1 MKLPKKTT
9 CITRP
14 SGNSYHYIV
23 GTAILHNEHGPA
35 VESSD
40 GTKQWC
46 LDDTAVDPEI
56 IVDLWLS
63 RGVFCWYDEN
73 KDTLNFD
80 ENTDQ
85 QEKMR

>member
-1 MKLPKKTT
+1 MKPKKTI
-9 CITRP
+9 CATRP
-14 SGNSYHYIV
+14 NGNKYHYIV

-40 GTKQWC
+40 GAKQWC
-46 LDDTAVDPEI
+46 LDDAAVDPEI

-73 KDTLNFD
+73 KNTLNFD

-85 QEKMR
+85 QEEMR

>member
-1 MKLPKKTT
+1 MKPKKTI
-9 CITRP
+9 CATRP
-14 SGNSYHYIV
+14 NGNKYHYIV

-40 GTKQWC
+40 GAKQWC
-46 LDDTAVDPEI
+46 LDDAAVDPEI

-73 KDTLNFD
+73 KNTLNFD

>member
-1 MKLPKKTT
+1 
-9 CITRP
+9 
-14 SGNSYHYIV
+14 V

-73 KDTLNFD
+73 KNTLNFD